1 MADDLNEKVKEYV
14 DRIKNNL
21 LDFAN
26 ALDVWFERYNDL
38 REFLGIGMNMEAVR
52 SMVDAL
58 RDKINKVYAFI
69 LSVEENIDYAIA
81 NSLFGKI
88 AEFEDLLNALIE
100 QSSVVKD
107 SGKNV
112 AEGFLPTG
120 IELEVPTTWK
130 KQREFLHI

>member
-14 DRIKNNL
+14 DNIKTNL
-21 LDFAN
+21 LDFADS
-26 ALDVWFERYNDL
+26 LEVWFERLNDL
-38 REFLGIGMNMEAVR
+38 REFLGMGMNMEAVKG
-52 SMVDAL
+52 MVDAL
-58 RDKINKVYAFI
+58 RDKINKLYAYI
-69 LSVEENIDYAIA
+69 LSVEENIDLLIA
-81 NSLFGKI
+81 NSIFAKI

-100 QSSVVKD
+100 QSSVVKE

-120 IELEVPTTWK
+120 IELEVPTSWK